1 MITEIERTPTHIIQK
16 ISTYGRKDVQ
26 KAGGTSAVVV
36 HGYQTVPHGKVGDS
50 SAVTRFETLAEARI
64 HAGSKAA
71 IQPQPKKRR

>member
-26 KAGGTSAVVV
+26 KGGSTSALVV
-36 HGYQTVPHGKVGDS
+36 HGYQIVPHGKVGDA
-50 SAVTRFETLAEARI
+50 SAVTRYATLTQARI

-71 IQPQPKKRR
+71 VQPQPKKRR